1 VSAVR
6 ARKLSHALA
15 SLALAWVIAGCGRTA
30 HVGGDRTVQLSVTE
44 YQLNPQSL
52 RADGGVLS
60 IIVHNDGRLTHN
72 LVVSSGGDSVAGTKP
87 IPPGQTAELS
97 LNLAPGK
104 YLMASTIQS
113 DQTLGV
119 YGTLIV
125 G

>member
-6 ARKLSHALA
+6 ARTLSLGLA
-15 SLALAWVIAGCGRTA
+15 SLVLTWAISGCGKTA
-30 HVGGDRTVQLSVTE
+30 HVGGDRTIQVSLTE
-44 YQLNPQSL
+44 YELRPQSVS
-52 RADGGVLS
+52 ADGGVLS
-60 IIVHNDGRLTHN
+60 IVVHNDGRLTHN
-72 LVVSSGGDSVAGTKP
+72 LVVSTGGDSVAGTKP
-87 IPPGQTAELS
+87 IPPGETAELS

-119 YGTLIV
+119 YGTLTV